1 MASIKKI
8 EGKTGTSFKIT
19 VTRGRDSNGKQI
31 RHFKT
36 WTPDHPMTARQMEKE
51 AQRVAFEFERDIEL
65 GFQADNRQTFNEYA
79 KYVIEVKKIAGI
91 SGRTADS
98 YQWILDKLSNE
109 IGYMKLS
116 EIRPQHLNALY
127 KKLSEPGAKKTDAI
141 AYPKVDFNQFVKD
154 AGGVRKLGRA
164 ININR
169 HTITALCRGE
179 PLFEKSAR
187 KVASAMGKC
196 VDEVFTLNPQI
207 KNLSNTSI
215 IRIHSFISVVL
226 AQAEKEMLIP
236 YNPAAKA
243 TPPPKSQ
250 YDALYFQ
257 PEQVQEILSAADQ
270 EPIRTK
276 IIIYILA
283 ATGMRRS
290 ELMGLDWSKID
301 FINNQIIIDRC
312 VTYTPSLGTQIGPTK
327 TKNTRYVTIPQEIVT
342 LLRQYKAWWSEQKL
356 MRGDL
361 WANTNML
368 FPKEDGGL
376 QAPQMV
382 NATLNA
388 FSRHHN
394 LPHINPH
401 AFRHTAASI
410 MIASGV
416 DVVTVSKML
425 GHANPSMTTDTYSHI
440 IEDAKRKA
448 TECVADV
455 ILRKKKA

>member
-8 EGKTGTSFKIT
+8 EGKTGIRFKIT
-19 VTRGRDSNGKQI
+19 VTRGRDSSGKQI

-36 WTPDHPMTARQMEKE
+36 WTPDRPMTSRQMEKE
-51 AQRVAFEFERDIEL
+51 AQRVAFEFEREIGL

-91 SGRTADS
+91 SVRTADS

-187 KVASAMGKC
+187 KVANAMGKC
-196 VDEVFTLNPQI
+196 VDEVFTLVPQI
-207 KNLSNTSI
+207 KTLSNTSI

-243 TPPPKSQ
+243 TPPPKNQ

-257 PEQVQEILSAADQ
+257 PEQLREILFAADN
-270 EPIRTK
+270 EPIK
-276 IIIYILA
+276 IKTIIYLLA
-283 ATGMRRS
+283 TTGMRRG
-290 ELMGLDWSKID
+290 ELIGLDWKKID
-301 FINNQIIIDRC
+301 FAKSQIIIDRC
-312 VTYTPSLGTQIGPTK
+312 ATYTPSTGTQIGPTK
-327 TKNTRYVTIPQEIVT
+327 TRNKRYVTIPHEIIE
-342 LLRQYKAWWSEQKL
+342 LLHQYKAWWSEQKL

-361 WANTNML
+361 WKNTNML

-376 QAPQMV
+376 QSPQMV
-382 NATLNA
+382 NSILNA
-388 FSRHHN
+388 FSRHN
-394 LPHINPH
+394 NFPHINPH

-410 MIASGV
+410 MIANGI
-416 DVVTVSKML
+416 DIVTVSKML
-425 GHANPSMTTDTYSHI
+425 GHANASMTTDIYSHI
-440 IEDAKRKA
+440 IEEAKRNA
-448 TECVADV
+448 TESIADV